1 LFFQIDAESTHRS
14 PDRLHC
20 RFPDSADH
28 GQVLNHHSPGILRTD
43 YQREREDSE
52 NPIKTNNPAKL
63 CFDGKELCHAAGNSW
78 AVLFW

>member
-1 LFFQIDAESTHRS
+1 
-14 PDRLHC
+14 
-20 RFPDSADH
+20 
-28 GQVLNHHSPGILRTD
+28 VLNHHSPGILRTD

-78 AVLFW
+78 AVLF